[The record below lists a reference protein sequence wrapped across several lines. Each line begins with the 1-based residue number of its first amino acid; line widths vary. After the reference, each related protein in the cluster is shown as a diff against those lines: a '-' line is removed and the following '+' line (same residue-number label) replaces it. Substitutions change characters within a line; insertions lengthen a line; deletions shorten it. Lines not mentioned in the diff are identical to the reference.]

1 MYVCICIHIH
11 IHIHTHINIVCVC
24 AHVCVLSLCHV
35 RLWDPMDYSPQAPRP
50 WSFPGKNTGVSC
62 HFLFQGD
69 LPNPGLNQCLLH
81 WQADSLPLCHLGSP
95 NKHHTYPQ
103 QLLFWRGG
111 GCATGSVA
119 CKILVPNRE
128 LSTRAPCSGKLE
140 SLTLGHQGS
149 PHNSFDSGEKAT
161 EQCVSDRVI
170 AS

>member
-1 MYVCICIHIH
+1 MC
-11 IHIHTHINIVCVC
+11 VCVYSVAKSC
-24 AHVCVLSLCHV
+24 LTLC
-35 RLWDPMDYSPQAPRP
+35 DPMDCSLTGSSAHGIFQARIRSRLPFPTPR
-50 WSFPGKNTGVSC
+50 
-62 HFLFQGD
+62 D